1 MLYSSIA
8 SLALSI
14 GAAAQV
20 TYENSSGTRL
30 RVDNG
35 TYGPEIEEVHYCE
48 FFPRANTTLSSQHML
63 VLTHRTR
70 LRPMAHRNSS
80 SLRRPPLRLIHP
92 WLIPLYPRRDS
103 QPNRRRTLPI
113 P

>member
-14 GAAAQV
+14 GAAAQA
-20 TYENSSGTRL
+20 TYQNNSGSRL

-48 FFPRANTTLSSQHML
+48 FSPWSNTTISS
-63 VLTHRTR
+63 R
-70 LRPMAHRNSS
+70 
-80 SLRRPPLRLIHP
+80 
-92 WLIPLYPRRDS
+92 Y
-103 QPNRRRTLPI
+103 
-113 P
+113 

>member
-14 GAAAQV
+14 GAAAQA

-48 FFPRANTTLSSQHML
+48 FFPRANTTLSSQYN
-63 VLTHRTR
+63 VST
-70 LRPMAHRNSS
+70 NSS
-80 SLRRPPLRLIHP
+80 DQTTTNGPSE
-92 WLIPLYPRRDS
+92 
-103 QPNRRRTLPI
+103 
-113 P
+113 

>member
-1 MLYSSIA
+1 MLYPSIV

-20 TYENSSGTRL
+20 TYQNSSGSRL

-48 FFPRANTTLSSQHML
+48 SSPRSNTTLPNRYLST
-63 VLTHRTR
+63 LTHQTQTTTNG
-70 LRPMAHRNSS
+70 PSE
-80 SLRRPPLRLIHP
+80 
-92 WLIPLYPRRDS
+92 
-103 QPNRRRTLPI
+103 
-113 P
+113 

>member
-14 GAAAQV
+14 GAAAQA
-20 TYENSSGTRL
+20 TYQNSSGSRL

-48 FFPRANTTLSSQHML
+48 FSTWAITMVSSRNML
-63 VLTHRTR
+63 ILTHIIQTTING
-70 LRPMAHRNSS
+70 PSE
-80 SLRRPPLRLIHP
+80 
-92 WLIPLYPRRDS
+92 
-103 QPNRRRTLPI
+103 
-113 P
+113 